1 MRVENRTARYDY
13 EILEKFEVGIK
24 LLGSEVKSVRE
35 GQISLGESFVHI
47 RDGQAYLANAH
58 IHPYQNSIN
67 EVSPTRS
74 RRLLLHKKELTSLAS
89 RIATSGLTL
98 VPLALY
104 NKGNIFKLE
113 IALAKG
119 KKKWDKREALKKQTM
134 NREIEIALRDK
145 EEKD

>member
-1 MRVENRTARYDY
+1 MRVDNRTARYEY
-13 EILEKFEVGIK
+13 ELLEKFEAGID
-24 LLGSEVKSVRE
+24 LLGAEVKSVRE
-35 GQISLGESFVHI
+35 GKISLGESFVHL
-47 RDGQAYLANAH
+47 RDGQAYLVNAH

-67 EVSPTRS
+67 EISPTRT
-74 RRLLLHKKELTSLAS
+74 RRLLLRKKELTSLQS
-89 RIATSGLTL
+89 KIATTGLTI

-134 NREIEIALRDK
+134 NREVELALRDK
-145 EEKD
+145 N